1 MASKVGLNRG
11 SSDQLEEHMSTASP
25 NTSSTNPAIASLP
38 LSTTA
43 STPRETAP
51 STMVDE
57 GPFFSRGIAFA
68 GLFFL
73 FLGAAAVIAKR
84 AIGSERII
92 SEGLGY
98 LFATLG
104 LTLMLYHAITD
115 SSVEVRR
122 GYGAF
127 AVFWF
132 VVAIAFSLVPG
143 PFEGSTNKT
152 VGYYLMQYG
161 IGAGLLSLLFALP
174 FVRHE
179 TDESIRFP
187 MLTALLIVGA
197 LLILGST
204 VVGIFK
210 PDFLPGP
217 GIALGL
223 LGLAYLCGYLGQVD
237 TSEDLRYS
245 IAFALGAFGATLI
258 VYALGRA
265 IVPTILYE
273 GPAAL
278 RKANQALDQWKVLGR
293 ALVIFAFV
301 VLAIVGVVGKVP
313 IWLRATLGL
322 LGLFG
327 AGIFT
332 LASFQAPVHVQ
343 PPPSLVPGGIIL
355 TGLGL
360 LYLTVSIGICSDNQ
374 FVTLTRRELASYF
387 LSPIGFLVLA
397 AMAAAQWIS
406 YFVFILELTDGQPRP
421 EPVVREYGMF
431 ILNIFALVI
440 LVPVLTMRL
449 FAEEK
454 RTGSLEVLLTAPV
467 NEVPVVASKFFA
479 SWIFFL
485 ICWIPFGLFLIA
497 LRVVADTPFDYRPV
511 LGFYVALAAQGVM
524 FIGIGLFF
532 SALTRNQVV
541 AAMFTALAMIVLLLC
556 TMLRFFPGAFG
567 LPQTF
572 LDAVGRLSFYHML
585 RDSLAGQLPIRDLAL
600 FVSFGLFWLFLAV
613 KVLEA
618 RKWS

>member
-1 MASKVGLNRG
+1 
-11 SSDQLEEHMSTASP
+11 MSTAPP
-25 NTSSTNPAIASLP
+25 NTSPPDPVLAPVP
-38 LSTTA
+38 LNAPSG
-43 STPRETAP
+43 SPIETAP
-51 STMVDE
+51 STMVEE
-57 GPFFSRGIAFA
+57 GPLFSRGIAFA

-104 LTLMLYHAITD
+104 LTLLLYHSITD
-115 SSVEVRR
+115 RTVEVRR

-132 VVAIAFSLVPG
+132 VVALAFSLVPG
-143 PFEGSTNKT
+143 PFEGSANKT
-152 VGYYLMQYG
+152 VGYYLLQYG
-161 IGAGLLSLLFALP
+161 VGAGLLSLLFALP

-179 TDESIRFP
+179 TDEAIRYP
-187 MLTALLIVGA
+187 MLAGLLIVGA
-197 LLILGST
+197 LLIVASALA
-204 VVGIFK
+204 GIIQ
-210 PDFLPGP
+210 PDFLTGP

-223 LGLAYLCGYLGQVD
+223 LGLAFLCGYLGQVD
-237 TSEDLRYS
+237 TSEDLGYY
-245 IAFALGAFGATLI
+245 IAFSLGAFGGLLI

-273 GPAAL
+273 GPSAL
-278 RKANQALDQWKVLGR
+278 RKPNQALDQWKVLGR
-293 ALVIFAFV
+293 ALVIMAFAI
-301 VLAIVGVVGKVP
+301 LAGMGLLGKFP
-313 IWLRATLGL
+313 GWLRATFGL
-322 LGLFG
+322 LGIVG
-327 AGIFT
+327 AGVFIV
-332 LASFQAPVHVQ
+332 ASFNAPIHVQ
-343 PPPSLVPGGIIL
+343 PRPSLVPGGVIL

-360 LYLTVSIGICSDNQ
+360 LYLAVSIGICSDNQ
-374 FVTLTRRELASYF
+374 FVTLTRRELAAFF

-467 NEVPVVASKFFA
+467 NEVPVVASKFLA

-485 ICWIPFGLFLIA
+485 ICWIPFGLYLIA

-511 LGFYVALAAQGVM
+511 LGFYLALAAQGVM

-532 SALTRNQVV
+532 SVLTRNQVV

-585 RDSLAGQLPIRDLAL
+585 RDSLAGQLPVRDLAL